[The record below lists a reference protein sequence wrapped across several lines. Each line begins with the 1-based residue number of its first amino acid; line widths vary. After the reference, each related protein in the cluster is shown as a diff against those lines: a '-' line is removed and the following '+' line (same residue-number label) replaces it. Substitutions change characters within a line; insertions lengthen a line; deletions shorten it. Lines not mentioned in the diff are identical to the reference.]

1 MANRYKY
8 TYGRKVTEEKYLSE
22 VVMLPAISSNLPDWG
37 YMERYIKS
45 LNHKPVAT
53 ANRGG
58 TDHIHLVLRPG
69 KTFV

>member
-53 ANRGG
+53 VNRGG
-58 TDHIHLVLRPG
+58 VQITY
-69 KTFV
+69 TWC